1 MRLQE
6 RMELSYR
13 TAREVEVKRSLWVPS
28 GRQHFLQQKQR
39 SRWLPPNHLSPD
51 LQGYG
56 AKNIMGSETEIKDS
70 SDLEDEASTKD
81 ETERNRRTGDEGR
94 KETVSLDRRRRKLE
108 YRQVGWRGRGL
119 ATEPYKG
126 NTVLTV
132 LNPTSPPSN

>member
-1 MRLQE
+1 
-6 RMELSYR
+6 
-13 TAREVEVKRSLWVPS
+13 
-28 GRQHFLQQKQR
+28 
-39 SRWLPPNHLSPD
+39 
-51 LQGYG
+51 
-56 AKNIMGSETEIKDS
+56 MGSETEIEDS